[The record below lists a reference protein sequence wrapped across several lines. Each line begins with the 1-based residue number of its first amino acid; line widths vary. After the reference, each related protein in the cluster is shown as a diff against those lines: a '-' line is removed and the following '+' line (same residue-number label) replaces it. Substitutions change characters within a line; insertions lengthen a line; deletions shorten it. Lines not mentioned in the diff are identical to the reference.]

1 MTEADFIERFE
12 KDAPMLEAWG
22 RFVAKAIC
30 DKLGELL
37 PEAES
42 VETFLKLPVSP
53 RVKTVESAI
62 EKVFV
67 RKPYQNPYEDLS
79 DKVGVRF
86 VVLLTQD
93 IDKITGAVESIE
105 HWAAS
110 KDKDYEKEQEQNPES
125 FDYQSVHFV
134 VRAKQDLPVGGITVP
149 AGTPCEIQ
157 IRSLMQHAYSEL
169 THDTTYKPKA
179 AATPQV
185 KRYMARSMALIE
197 TTDELFCTAKKQID
211 IATSPED
218 AILRE
223 IKRLYEVLIVERAIA
238 TKSELEL
245 IDAYREKIAP
255 ETASEIQ
262 QFFQATPALVQLIK
276 DRRPGNILYRQAAI
290 LVVYYLASVRRK
302 FTKAHWPLGSRE
314 KDLEQIFT
322 DLGHSYAT
330 D

>member
-1 MTEADFIERFE
+1 MTEADFIARFE

-22 RFVAKAIC
+22 RFVGKTIC

-37 PEAES
+37 PETES

-53 RVKTVESAI
+53 RVKAVESAI

-67 RKPYQNPYEDLS
+67 RKPYPNPYDDLS

-93 IDKITGAVESIE
+93 IDKIAGAVESIQ
-105 HWAAS
+105 HWVAS

-134 VRAKQDLPVGGITVP
+134 VRAKQDFQMGEITVP
-149 AGTPCEIQ
+149 EGTPCEIQ

-169 THDTTYKPKA
+169 THNTIYKPKVV
-179 AATPQV
+179 ATPQV

-197 TTDELFCTAKKQID
+197 TTDELFCTARKQID
-211 IATSPED
+211 NASSPED

-223 IKRLYEVLIVERAIA
+223 IMNLYKSLIGVRAIA

-245 IDAYREKIAP
+245 IDAYREKLVP

-262 QFFQATPALVQLIK
+262 NFFQNTPALIQLIK
-276 DRRPGNILYRQAAI
+276 DRRSVNILYRQATI
-290 LVVYYLASVRRK
+290 LLVYYLVFKRRK
-302 FTKAHWPLGSRE
+302 FTKEHWPLGSRE

-322 DLGHSYAT
+322 DLGYSYTT